1 MTTASP
7 SYRALLRVPSL
18 GRALAGMQ
26 IIRIA
31 QSMIGVALVLFCLGR
46 YGSPAIAGL
55 VTFASVAPGLLIS
68 PIGGALLDRHGR
80 TRLILLDLVIATIA
94 MALIAALA
102 VADALPA
109 GLLVL
114 IAAISSLTGPL
125 GATGMRTLFPLMV
138 PPALWERVNAIDS
151 NGYVVAAIIGPP
163 LAAVMVGAFGGPV
176 ALLGIAVLL
185 GVAAVVLRPV
195 PEPPSEVSSSGRL
208 LSDAWHGLRYTWG
221 NRTLRGLGL
230 SITTLNLGGGIV
242 SIVVPL
248 IVLHR
253 LGMDEAAVGAV
264 FAVQGVAGVITGL
277 LAGRMDTR
285 GRESRLLAGPMVAF
299 VPALALLLLPG
310 LWPVVASM
318 VVMGLAA
325 GPMDVAMFTL
335 RQRRT
340 EAAWMG
346 RAFAISMAF
355 NFAGWPVGAA
365 IAGLIAST
373 SIEAAV
379 ILGIVTAAIA
389 VVFAVTLVPAGE
401 PAAGAPA
408 AGAPAAGEP
417 AAGAPGSP
425 VSLPTQP
432 ERPGAP

>member
-1 MTTASP
+1 
-7 SYRALLRVPSL
+7 
-18 GRALAGMQ
+18 
-26 IIRIA
+26 
-31 QSMIGVALVLFCLGR
+31 
-46 YGSPAIAGL
+46 
-55 VTFASVAPGLLIS
+55 
-68 PIGGALLDRHGR
+68 
-80 TRLILLDLVIATIA
+80 
-94 MALIAALA
+94 
-102 VADALPA
+102 
-109 GLLVL
+109 
-114 IAAISSLTGPL
+114 
-125 GATGMRTLFPLMV
+125 
-138 PPALWERVNAIDS
+138 
-151 NGYVVAAIIGPP
+151 VVAAIIGPP

-264 FAVQGVAGVITGL
+264 FAVKGVAGVITGL

-401 PAAGAPA
+401 PAG
-408 AGAPAAGEP
+408 GEP
-417 AAGAPGSP
+417 AGWQPAGWQPAGGAPGSP

>member
-102 VADALPA
+102 VADTLPA

-389 VVFAVTLVPAGE
+389 VVFAVTLVPEGEPAGGE
-401 PAAGAPA
+401 PAAGA
-408 AGAPAAGEP
+408 P

>member
-1 MTTASP
+1 MTTPSP
-7 SYRALLRVPSL
+7 SYRALLGVPSL

-80 TRLILLDLVIATIA
+80 TRLILLDLVIATVA
-94 MALIAALA
+94 MALIAVLA
-102 VADALPA
+102 FADALPA

-176 ALLGIAVLL
+176 AMLVIAALLGIA
-185 GVAAVVLRPV
+185 AIVLRPV

-208 LSDAWHGLRYTWG
+208 LVDAWHGLRYTWR

-230 SITTLNLGGGIV
+230 SITTLNLGGGMV

-248 IVLHR
+248 LVLDR
-253 LGMDEAAVGAV
+253 LGLDEAAVGAV

-285 GRESRLLAGPMVAF
+285 GREIRLLAGPMVAF
-299 VPALALLLLPG
+299 VPAMAFLLLPG
-310 LWPVVASM
+310 LWPVVVSM
-318 VVMGLAA
+318 VVMGIAA

-365 IAGLIAST
+365 IAGVIAT
-373 SIEAAV
+373 ASIEAAV
-379 ILGIVTAAIA
+379 ILGVVTSVIA
-389 VVFAVTLVPAGE
+389 VVFAVTLIPRVPSL
-401 PAAGAPA
+401 AA
-408 AGAPAAGEP
+408 
-417 AAGAPGSP
+417 P
-425 VSLPTQP
+425 VTQP
-432 ERPGAP
+432 ERPAGP

>member
-1 MTTASP
+1 MTTPAP
-7 SYRALLRVPSL
+7 SYRALLGVPSL

-80 TRLILLDLVIATIA
+80 TRLILLDLVIATFA
-94 MALIAALA
+94 MAVIAGLA
-102 VADALPA
+102 FADALPA

-176 ALLGIAVLL
+176 ALLAIAALL
-185 GVAAVVLRPV
+185 GVAAIVLRPV

-208 LSDAWHGLRYTWG
+208 LVDAWHGLRYTWS

-230 SITTLNLGGGIV
+230 SITTLNLGGGMV

-248 IVLHR
+248 LVLDR
-253 LGMDEAAVGAV
+253 LGLDEAAVGAV

-277 LAGRMDTR
+277 LAGRLDTR
-285 GRESRLLAGPMVAF
+285 GREIRLLAGPMVAF
-299 VPALALLLLPG
+299 VPAAALLLLPG
-310 LWPVVASM
+310 LWPVVVSM
-318 VVMGLAA
+318 AVMGLAA

-365 IAGLIAST
+365 VAGVIATT

-379 ILGIVTAAIA
+379 ILGVVTSAIA
-389 VVFAVTLVPAGE
+389 VVFAVTLIPRATSSAGPE
-401 PAAGAPA
+401 
-408 AGAPAAGEP
+408 
-417 AAGAPGSP
+417 
-425 VSLPTQP
+425 LPSRKSASQP
-432 ERPGAP
+432 

>member
-389 VVFAVTLVPAGE
+389 VVFAVTLVPEGEPAGGE
-401 PAAGAPA
+401 PAAGA
-408 AGAPAAGEP
+408 P

>member
-102 VADALPA
+102 VADTLPA

-401 PAAGAPA
+401 PAGGEPA
-408 AGAPAAGEP
+408 AGAP